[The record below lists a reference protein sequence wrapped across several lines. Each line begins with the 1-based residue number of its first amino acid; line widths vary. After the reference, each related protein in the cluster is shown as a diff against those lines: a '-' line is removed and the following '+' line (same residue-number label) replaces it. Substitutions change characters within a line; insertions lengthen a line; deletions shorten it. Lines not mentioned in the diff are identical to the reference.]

1 VIGESDLDIIKFDL
15 NRTPHVLLAG
25 ETGSGK
31 SVAMRL
37 LFWQMVKKKCKAF
50 MIDFKGGVEFGKKYE
65 RYGEVI
71 TDRKR
76 ALEVLAMLVKENEA
90 RLKLFRDL
98 EVKNLKEYNYKTHQN
113 LSRIGVFIDEVA
125 EMLDKKGVTKEDKP
139 IYEKI
144 EALMSTLARL
154 SRATGINL
162 ILGVQRP
169 DASILT
175 GQIKNNIPVRIS
187 GRFADKTASEI
198 VLGNTMACN
207 LPDVKGRF
215 LYKVGN
221 ETIEFQ
227 SYFFN
232 DDRDLK
238 EIDITECVMLT
249 DYNNSIREQIQED
262 KNSKKDIKTSN
273 KAESSSKEDI
283 TLDFNFKL

>member
-1 VIGESDLDIIKFDL
+1 
-15 NRTPHVLLAG
+15 
-25 ETGSGK
+25 
-31 SVAMRL
+31 
-37 LFWQMVKKKCKAF
+37 

-76 ALEVLAMLVKENEA
+76 ALEVLTMLVNENEA

-125 EMLDKKGVTKEDKP
+125 ELLDKKGVAKEDKP

-169 DASILT
+169 DANILT

-207 LPDVKGRF
+207 LPDVRVDF
-215 LYKVGN
+215 
-221 ETIEFQ
+221 
-227 SYFFN
+227 
-232 DDRDLK
+232 
-238 EIDITECVMLT
+238 C
-249 DYNNSIREQIQED
+249 
-262 KNSKKDIKTSN
+262 IK
-273 KAESSSKEDI
+273 
-283 TLDFNFKL
+283 